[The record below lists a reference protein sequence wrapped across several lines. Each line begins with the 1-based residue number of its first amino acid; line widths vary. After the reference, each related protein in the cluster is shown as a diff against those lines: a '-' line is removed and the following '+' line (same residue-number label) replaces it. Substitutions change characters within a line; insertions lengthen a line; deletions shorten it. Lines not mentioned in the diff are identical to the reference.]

1 MLSFKIPPISPYV
14 TLEEYSRVTGLLI
27 GTIRQYISEG
37 RIITKRKDKP
47 RDKPLINMVAMHEI
61 AAREALEFLEP
72 KSSKAIGKAA

>member
-14 TLEEYSRVTGLLI
+14 TLEEYSRVTGLPI

-37 RIITKRKDKP
+37 RVIIKPKDKP

-61 AAREALEFLEP
+61 AAREAMEALEP